1 MNALHGARAARV
13 EPEDPVGRALPAAVI
28 VRSTSRR
35 TLLTRPSH
43 VDHLCRQS
51 AVRRH
56 GEGVDRAVL
65 NTWESAFDQAAS
77 GRVLGEEPRL
87 RLCRYGRTRSARCDR
102 RSERPGIAR
111 QPSAHHAGAATRFA
125 RPHFGGSSLVTQDDR
140 AIRYLRSRI
149 PSFECT
155 PGCHDCCGP
164 VTASSAEMARLP
176 RKSEVVHEAALAAL
190 SCPHLGE
197 NGCEAYEE
205 LPLICR
211 LFGTTPSLR
220 CPNGRAP
227 KAMTDSKVEQQIH
240 WFARHTRQVLV

>member
-1 MNALHGARAARV
+1 
-13 EPEDPVGRALPAAVI
+13 
-28 VRSTSRR
+28 
-35 TLLTRPSH
+35 
-43 VDHLCRQS
+43 
-51 AVRRH
+51 
-56 GEGVDRAVL
+56 
-65 NTWESAFDQAAS
+65 
-77 GRVLGEEPRL
+77 
-87 RLCRYGRTRSARCDR
+87 
-102 RSERPGIAR
+102 
-111 QPSAHHAGAATRFA
+111 
-125 RPHFGGSSLVTQDDR
+125 
-140 AIRYLRSRI
+140 
-149 PSFECT
+149 
-155 PGCHDCCGP
+155 
-164 VTASSAEMARLP
+164 MARLP